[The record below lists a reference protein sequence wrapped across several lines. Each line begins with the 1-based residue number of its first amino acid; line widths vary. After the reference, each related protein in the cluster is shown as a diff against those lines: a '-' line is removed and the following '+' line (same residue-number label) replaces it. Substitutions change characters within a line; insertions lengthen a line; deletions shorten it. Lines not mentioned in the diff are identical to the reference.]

1 MKEGLYLLLSLA
13 QVTPTGWR
21 KQTGLCLLTFAFW
34 PLPGSKQKGRLPVR
48 ISEHRGTEDRASG
61 SIPLPESWQGL
72 PLDLIDLPIR
82 HWRVDQLTR
91 EGTHRL
97 GHRIQYPLN

>member
-21 KQTGLCLLTFAFW
+21 KQTGLCLLTFAFC

-48 ISEHRGTEDRASG
+48 ISGRFLNIGAQKTEPLGASLSLNPG
-61 SIPLPESWQGL
+61 
-72 PLDLIDLPIR
+72 
-82 HWRVDQLTR
+82 RVFPWTL
-91 EGTHRL
+91 
-97 GHRIQYPLN
+97 